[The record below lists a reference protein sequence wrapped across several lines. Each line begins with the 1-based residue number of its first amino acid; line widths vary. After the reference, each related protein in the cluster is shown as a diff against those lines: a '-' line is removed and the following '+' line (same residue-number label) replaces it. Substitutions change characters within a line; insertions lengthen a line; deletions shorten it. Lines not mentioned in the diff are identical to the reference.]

1 MNDTIEKTVASQKR
15 DLSKTILQ
23 RSELAQELIT
33 TKSGLLE
40 RMAIYIFI
48 GVLAIV
54 VLAAWL
60 IKYPDTI
67 IVKSKLTS
75 QNAPKELLARQD
87 GRLVRL
93 FVRNGQSLKQH
104 QVIGWLESTAS
115 HSEVI
120 DLSAKIE
127 SCTRLLDMNRMAE
140 ASAQFST
147 TYGQLGEIQQT
158 YQQFMNSVQ
167 QFNDYMV
174 NGFYDRKKR
183 SLEDD
188 ILALD
193 SASRTIRFKRTLTEQ
208 DLRLANESFDMNRKL
223 YKEKVI
229 TTEEYRSQNSK
240 LISKQISIPELD
252 AAVLANLTS
261 KREKQKDLDQLD
273 HDFAQEKELF
283 VQNLQ
288 SLKSR
293 VDDWLLKYVLSSPT
307 SGQVFFTLP
316 LQENQYL
323 RGGTVLGYVSPNE
336 GSLYAEVYLPQNNFG
351 KIDTGKDV
359 ELRFDAY
366 PYQETG
372 YVAGKLDFISSI
384 PSDSGFLASVRLTK
398 GLLTNSRHIIPFKT
412 GLTGQAVI
420 ITRNM
425 RLGSRLYYTILKSTS
440 ANK

>member
-1 MNDTIEKTVASQKR
+1 
-15 DLSKTILQ
+15 
-23 RSELAQELIT
+23 
-33 TKSGLLE
+33 
-40 RMAIYIFI
+40 
-48 GVLAIV
+48 
-54 VLAAWL
+54 
-60 IKYPDTI
+60 
-67 IVKSKLTS
+67 
-75 QNAPKELLARQD
+75 
-87 GRLVRL
+87 
-93 FVRNGQSLKQH
+93 
-104 QVIGWLESTAS
+104 
-115 HSEVI
+115 
-120 DLSAKIE
+120 
-127 SCTRLLDMNRMAE
+127 
-140 ASAQFST
+140 
-147 TYGQLGEIQQT
+147 
-158 YQQFMNSVQ
+158 MNSVQ

-351 KIDTGKDV
+351 KIDTGKYV